1 MQQQKKRGA
10 KLKWLMARLAHPQS
24 IRLSPS
30 PLSITITDTDTHRT
44 PALLGLRS
52 FSALPSLG
60 LVLRALHS
68 SSEPH
73 AMARGF

>member
-1 MQQQKKRGA
+1 MQQQKRGGPSSSG
-10 KLKWLMARLAHPQS
+10 LLARLAHPQS
-24 IRLSPS
+24 IRLSS
-30 PLSITITDTDTHRT
+30 SSLSITITDTDTHRT

-73 AMARGF
+73 AMVRGV